1 MEIILNIEVFHD
13 IADQVLN
20 LSNLRYVQHLREQ
33 EGLDLCCPR
42 DEIFETEEESLW
54 V

>member
-1 MEIILNIEVFHD
+1 MEIILNIEVFQD
-13 IADQVLN
+13 FADQVLN

-33 EGLDLCCPR
+33 DLDPCFPR
-42 DEIFETEEESLW
+42 DEIFETEEGSLR